1 MLVAGRPA
9 AAASALCYNM
19 TQQTHSQPRQRVV
32 SVSVTESCQGVG
44 ALSPGQRESRSLDIN
59 TQVVIMIKCYT
70 VLSYRLQA
78 VDIKCQRQA
87 PCLAH
92 PIVYLILK
100 FC

>member
-1 MLVAGRPA
+1 MLSVIIYNAPHFFPRVA
-9 AAASALCYNM
+9 
-19 TQQTHSQPRQRVV
+19 RQRVV

-44 ALSPGQRESRSLDIN
+44 ALGPGQRESRSLDIN